1 MLKALVVAGEF
12 LIRMEQETMKCPY
25 CGEEILAVAKKCKH
39 CGEWLEKEDSEDAH
53 SQIISNEESSNDAI
67 KTKPKSSLPW
77 RTILKV
83 VGALAVAA
91 LIFLAKNAYNVGKV
105 ARIASKEIQQDKKTI
120 AGPMMVGKWKYE
132 STNEDTDYEQ
142 DDFVTSCIIHW
153 ESVDEYFDDHTEVE
167 QGTVNYTFY
176 VEDGDY
182 KNEFLFSIGTYYKGT
197 WEKEG
202 LNKLILIGES
212 FETKVLN
219 IKAKYK
225 NGENG
230 NALTN
235 DRYYIE
241 GLLNLLDETFKEFK
255 QECLGKS
262 IQHIIKYSYDEMTIK
277 DGDGE
282 TFTLT
287 RIE

>member
-1 MLKALVVAGEF
+1 
-12 LIRMEQETMKCPY
+12 MKCPY

-39 CGEWLEKEDSEDAH
+39 CGECLEKEDSEDAH

-91 LIFLAKNAYNVGKV
+91 LIFLAKNAHNVGKV

-132 STNEDTDYEQ
+132 WTREDTDYEQ
-142 DDFVTSCIIHW
+142 DDFVTSCIRHC
-153 ESVDEYFDDHTEVE
+153 ESVDEYFDDHTEVD
-167 QGTVNYTFY
+167 QGIFNFTFN

-230 NALTN
+230 NASIET

-241 GLLNLLDETFKEFK
+241 GLLNLLDEYFKEVK
-255 QECLGKS
+255 LGKE

-277 DGDGE
+277 DEDGE

>member
-1 MLKALVVAGEF
+1 MVAGEI
-12 LIRMEQETMKCPY
+12 LIRMNNETKKCPY

-83 VGALAVAA
+83 VGALAVAV
-91 LIFLAKNAYNVGKV
+91 LLFLAKNARNVGKV

-132 STNEDTDYEQ
+132 WTDEDTDYEQ
-142 DDFVTSCIIHW
+142 DDIVTSSITHC

-167 QGTVNYTFY
+167 QCIFNYTFD

-182 KNEFLFSIGTYYKGT
+182 KNEFLFSIGAYYKGT

-202 LNKLILIGES
+202 LNKLILIGEN

-230 NALTN
+230 NALIKT

-241 GLLNLLDETFKEFK
+241 ELANRLDESFKEVK
-255 QECLGKS
+255 QEALGKS

-277 DGDGE
+277 DEDGE
-282 TFTLT
+282 TFTIT